1 MLWWGQFAEHCV
13 DFGGGLGLG
22 DPAFGEM
29 IVILNVPSGSRKLY
43 GKRINP
49 WCLVQ

>member
-29 IVILNVPSGSRKLY
+29 IVI
-43 GKRINP
+43 
-49 WCLVQ
+49 